1 MTYVDWHEKPER
13 TTPTATVSKPP
24 DDPKAL
30 AKQLAGK
37 SQENEYTRGAPDGHS
52 PSRCQA
58 PGAAVTPQNR
68 FNPSTAHHVF
78 GLFIEPF

>member
-1 MTYVDWHEKPER
+1 MRYLMTYVDWHEKPER

-37 SQENEYTRGAPDGHS
+37 SQENEYTPEEYLTAIRLAGARRQG
-52 PSRCQA
+52 R
-58 PGAAVTPQNR
+58 
-68 FNPSTAHHVF
+68 
-78 GLFIEPF
+78 L